1 MSLFNKIKSVFNS
14 SSDDVPDA
22 QTIYFKNGEMYKVY
36 PTDKESWY
44 DARYLVSDGVKY
56 DLENLDDLRCIPI
69 PAFTNIDIM
78 HGYGITGSLEY
89 VLRMKAGN
97 LRRKGLLKESNSIL
111 ERIHLF
117 MGAADNGYQEKD
129 FLIYSHLLLKE
140 GHFEESEK
148 YKAIVQ
154 SYLKTLRVCHNSF
167 SFYNSAKDMMD
178 KLLFDCGKYNT
189 DYISMSAH
197 RACCEECNKL
207 QGRVYSISGK
217 SKIFPKLPDVIRE
230 TGKVHDGCGHNFSVF
245 FYTGKD
251 DTIFDKNG
259 NSVNAIKSSQRPFK
273 DDRTAEEKKNY
284 LEHLEQ
290 LQKEKQK
297 DLDEI
302 EYYHIFYEL
311 PEIAPKSFGGYRKM
325 KNAQTKN
332 FLKLKDQAIKHG
344 ISIS

>member
-44 DARYLVSDGVKY
+44 DARYLISDGVKY

-140 GHFEESEK
+140 GHFEESAK

-167 SFYNSAKDMMD
+167 SFYNRAKDVMD
-178 KLLFDCGKYNT
+178 KLLSDCRKYNT

-197 RACCEECNKL
+197 LACCEECNKL

-311 PEIAPKSFGGYRKM
+311 PEIAPKSFGGYRRM

>member
-1 MSLFNKIKSVFNS
+1 
-14 SSDDVPDA
+14 
-22 QTIYFKNGEMYKVY
+22 
-36 PTDKESWY
+36 
-44 DARYLVSDGVKY
+44 
-56 DLENLDDLRCIPI
+56 
-69 PAFTNIDIM
+69 
-78 HGYGITGSLEY
+78 
-89 VLRMKAGN
+89 
-97 LRRKGLLKESNSIL
+97 
-111 ERIHLF
+111 
-117 MGAADNGYQEKD
+117 
-129 FLIYSHLLLKE
+129 
-140 GHFEESEK
+140 
-148 YKAIVQ
+148 
-154 SYLKTLRVCHNSF
+154 
-167 SFYNSAKDMMD
+167 MMD
-178 KLLFDCGKYNT
+178 VVT
-189 DYISMSAH
+189 
-197 RACCEECNKL
+197 
-207 QGRVYSISGK
+207 
-217 SKIFPKLPDVIRE
+217 IFR
-230 TGKVHDGCGHNFSVF
+230 SS

>member
-1 MSLFNKIKSVFNS
+1 
-14 SSDDVPDA
+14 
-22 QTIYFKNGEMYKVY
+22 
-36 PTDKESWY
+36 
-44 DARYLVSDGVKY
+44 
-56 DLENLDDLRCIPI
+56 
-69 PAFTNIDIM
+69 
-78 HGYGITGSLEY
+78 
-89 VLRMKAGN
+89 
-97 LRRKGLLKESNSIL
+97 
-111 ERIHLF
+111 
-117 MGAADNGYQEKD
+117 
-129 FLIYSHLLLKE
+129 
-140 GHFEESEK
+140 
-148 YKAIVQ
+148 
-154 SYLKTLRVCHNSF
+154 
-167 SFYNSAKDMMD
+167 MMD

-297 DLDEI
+297 GLDEI

-311 PEIAPKSFGGYRKM
+311 PEIAPKSFGGYRRM

>member
-1 MSLFNKIKSVFNS
+1 MSLFSKIKNVFNS
-14 SSDDVPDA
+14 SSIDIPDA

-148 YKAIVQ
+148 YKTIEQ
-154 SYLKTLRVCHNSF
+154 SYLKT
-167 SFYNSAKDMMD
+167 
-178 KLLFDCGKYNT
+178 
-189 DYISMSAH
+189 
-197 RACCEECNKL
+197 
-207 QGRVYSISGK
+207 
-217 SKIFPKLPDVIRE
+217 
-230 TGKVHDGCGHNFSVF
+230 
-245 FYTGKD
+245 
-251 DTIFDKNG
+251 
-259 NSVNAIKSSQRPFK
+259 
-273 DDRTAEEKKNY
+273 
-284 LEHLEQ
+284 
-290 LQKEKQK
+290 
-297 DLDEI
+297 
-302 EYYHIFYEL
+302 
-311 PEIAPKSFGGYRKM
+311 
-325 KNAQTKN
+325 
-332 FLKLKDQAIKHG
+332 
-344 ISIS
+344 

>member
-1 MSLFNKIKSVFNS
+1 MSLFSKIKNVFNS
-14 SSDDVPDA
+14 SSIDIPDA

-167 SFYNSAKDMMD
+167 SFYNSAKRFYV
-178 KLLFDCGKYNT
+178 LFQTSQLPANYHTQLHHSLNKQVHSSARLSLAISKNT
-189 DYISMSAH
+189 ILFH
-197 RACCEECNKL
+197 
-207 QGRVYSISGK
+207 QFI
-217 SKIFPKLPDVIRE
+217 
-230 TGKVHDGCGHNFSVF
+230 NFSPVPRLF
-245 FYTGKD
+245 
-251 DTIFDKNG
+251 
-259 NSVNAIKSSQRPFK
+259 
-273 DDRTAEEKKNY
+273 
-284 LEHLEQ
+284 EQ
-290 LQKEKQK
+290 
-297 DLDEI
+297 I
-302 EYYHIFYEL
+302 
-311 PEIAPKSFGGYRKM
+311 YRC
-325 KNAQTKN
+325 
-332 FLKLKDQAIKHG
+332 
-344 ISIS
+344 